1 MKVFGTRLHTARVIS
16 GLSLQGLS
24 DAIGNI
30 VSKQSMSMY
39 ESGLME
45 PRRRTLNAI
54 ADALGVSEP
63 CVNALING
71 RREFGKRTASEWQ
84 KQFGLSA
91 AWLMTGEG
99 DMLRTPI
106 HAEEGSVQV
115 MGNASNVNA
124 GKTID
129 SLVELLKRKDEQID
143 RLIRLLEEKQK

>member
-1 MKVFGTRLHTARVIS
+1 MTKQEKSEKLSNFFIIK
-16 GLSLQGLS
+16 GLTQK
-24 DAIGNI
+24 N
-30 VSKQSMSMY
+30 
-39 ESGLME
+39 
-45 PRRRTLNAI
+45 I

-71 RREFGKRTASEWQ
+71 RREFGKRTALEWQ

-106 HAEEGSVQV
+106 SAEEGSVQV

-143 RLIRLLEEKQK
+143 RLIRLLEENNK